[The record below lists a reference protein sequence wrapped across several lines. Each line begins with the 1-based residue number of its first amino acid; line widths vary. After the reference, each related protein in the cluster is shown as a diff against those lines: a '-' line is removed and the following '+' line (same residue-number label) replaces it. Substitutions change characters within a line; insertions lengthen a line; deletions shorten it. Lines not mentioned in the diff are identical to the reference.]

1 MRLVLLGS
9 GSPLSRLPL
18 EALVAAGRRPIAVV
32 LSRPRG
38 RGPSPGEWRPL
49 EAPRSSE
56 GLEILQSSAFPSA
69 ASAAWRHQ
77 IPVFEANRLAEPP
90 AIDQLLELE
99 PDAMLSS
106 CFPEI
111 LRGRALR
118 LPRLGCFNLHPSAL
132 PALRG
137 PAPLFWLFRSAF
149 ALGGV
154 TLHRMTASVDAGPI
168 VAQRLFPRPD
178 GMTRTEV
185 LRLCA
190 ELAAELSLD
199 LVDRLEAGRSDDRA
213 QQPELSSTFGFP
225 KDEDY
230 CIDTD
235 RPARWAFNFI
245 QGVASPLR
253 PVLVRLPDG
262 TALRVVSA
270 SSYTT
275 ASGPQVDAQARGCI
289 RSVSFETGEVRFAPE
304 DILDAGQ
311 ELAS

>member
-9 GSPLSRLPL
+9 ESPLSRLPL
-18 EALVAAGRRPIAVV
+18 EALVAAGCRPIAVV

-38 RGPSPGEWRPL
+38 RGPSPGEWRLL

-56 GLEILQSSAFPSA
+56 GLGILESSAFPSP
-69 ASAAWRHQ
+69 ASVAWRHQ
-77 IPVFEANRLAEPP
+77 IPVFEVSRVSDPP
-90 AIDQLLELE
+90 AIDRLLELK
-99 PDAMLSS
+99 PDAILSS

-111 LRGRALR
+111 LRGRTLR

-149 ALGGV
+149 ALAGV
-154 TLHRMTASVDAGPI
+154 TLHRMTADVDAGPI

-178 GMTRTEV
+178 GVTRTEV

-190 ELAAELSLD
+190 ELAAELSLE
-199 LVDRLEAGRSDDRA
+199 LIDRLESGRSDNRD
-213 QQPELSSTFGFP
+213 QQPELGSTFGFP

-230 CIDTD
+230 WIDTG

-245 QGVASPLR
+245 RGVASPLR
-253 PVLVRLPDG
+253 PVFVRLPDG

-275 ASGPQVDAQARGCI
+275 ASGPPVDAQGRGCI
-289 RSVSFETGEVRFAPE
+289 RSIAFDTGDVQFGPE
-304 DILDAGQ
+304 DILDGGQ